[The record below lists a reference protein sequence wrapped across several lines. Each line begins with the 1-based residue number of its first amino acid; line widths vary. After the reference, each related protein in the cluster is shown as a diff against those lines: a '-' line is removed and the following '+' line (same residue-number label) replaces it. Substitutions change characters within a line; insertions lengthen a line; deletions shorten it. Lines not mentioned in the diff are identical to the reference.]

1 MRWYDG
7 AVYRIGELANLA
19 NLSKRTIDY
28 YTSIGLLKAQR
39 SKSNYR
45 IYTHQDLEDLK
56 FIEECKNL
64 HIPLEEIKR
73 KLEMKKLKEV
83 HEGELKKHIQSVTQQ
98 MKQLQTDLNVLI
110 PLFESLESGQVESYS
125 KLLNT
130 ESEVLLKSLSELTS

>member
-1 MRWYDG
+1 M
-7 AVYRIGELANLA
+7 
-19 NLSKRTIDY
+19 
-28 YTSIGLLKAQR
+28 KAQR

-45 IYTHQDLEDLK
+45 IYTQQDLEDLK

-73 KLEMKKLKEV
+73 KLEIKKLKEV

-110 PLFESLESGQVESYS
+110 PLFENLESSQVESYS

>member
-1 MRWYDG
+1 M
-7 AVYRIGELANLA
+7 GELANLA

-45 IYTHQDLEDLK
+45 IYTQQDLEDLK

-73 KLEMKKLKEV
+73 KLEIKKLKEV

-110 PLFESLESGQVESYS
+110 PLFENLESSQVESYS